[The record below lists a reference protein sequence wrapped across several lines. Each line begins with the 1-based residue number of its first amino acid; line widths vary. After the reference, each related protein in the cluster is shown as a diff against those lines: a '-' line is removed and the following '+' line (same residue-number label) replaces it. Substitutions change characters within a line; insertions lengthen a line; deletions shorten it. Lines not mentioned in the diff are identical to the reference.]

1 MYRLYNLSMS
11 KKFPEN
17 QEKIPESIGKL
28 LEETIISWSNE
39 KKTGKLIVE
48 IHFNQGGIA
57 GSDIKTESR
66 FC

>member
-1 MYRLYNLSMS
+1 MS
-11 KKFPEN
+11 RKFPEN
-17 QEKIPESIGKL
+17 QEKIPQSIAQL
-28 LEETIISWSNE
+28 LEETILLWQNG

-57 GSDIKTESR
+57 GCDQKTESR